1 MNNKIIKAFA
11 ITAAVLSVVALVAAI
26 KDRNTII
33 LYQLEDQIDL
43 ELIFNP
49 SNNKETKKIKVT
61 RNSYFLV
68 YSYNLICV

>member
-11 ITAAVLSVVALVAAI
+11 ITAAVLGVVALVAAI

-43 ELIFNP
+43 NLIFNY
-49 SNNKETKKIKVT
+49 SNNEETKHLK
-61 RNSYFLV
+61 
-68 YSYNLICV
+68 

>member
-11 ITAAVLSVVALVAAI
+11 ITAAVLGVVALVAAI

-43 ELIFNP
+43 NLIFNY
-49 SNNKETKKIKVT
+49 SNNKETKQLK
-61 RNSYFLV
+61 
-68 YSYNLICV
+68 

>member
-33 LYQLEDQIDL
+33 LYQLED
-43 ELIFNP
+43 
-49 SNNKETKKIKVT
+49 
-61 RNSYFLV
+61 
-68 YSYNLICV
+68 